1 MPFLQ
6 PPGRVSKPSE
16 AGSAYEL
23 CDNNHAH
30 SSAVLMR
37 GGELMMSGGTERI
50 VRAAIR
56 NWGATLRL
64 CVLVVVVAAATG
76 IPLYLVDPAS
86 LLIFMK

>member
-1 MPFLQ
+1 
-6 PPGRVSKPSE
+6 
-16 AGSAYEL
+16 
-23 CDNNHAH
+23 
-30 SSAVLMR
+30 
-37 GGELMMSGGTERI
+37 MMSGGTERI